1 MEQLPLH
8 GDKRSAG
15 TASLLER
22 QGRLLP
28 RRGHGHGPA
37 RGLTDA
43 DRDQLFDTR
52 SRKRLEEAL
61 ATALGRRLRLEL
73 QDTSRAKAGAEDD
86 FTQRVATRFGARI
99 EE

>member
-1 MEQLPLH
+1 MAE
-8 GDKRSAG
+8 
-15 TASLLER
+15 LEAALVAER
-22 QGRLLP
+22 
-28 RRGHGHGPA
+28 
-37 RGLTDA
+37 
-43 DRDQLFDTR
+43 
-52 SRKRLEEAL
+52 RKRADMEEAL